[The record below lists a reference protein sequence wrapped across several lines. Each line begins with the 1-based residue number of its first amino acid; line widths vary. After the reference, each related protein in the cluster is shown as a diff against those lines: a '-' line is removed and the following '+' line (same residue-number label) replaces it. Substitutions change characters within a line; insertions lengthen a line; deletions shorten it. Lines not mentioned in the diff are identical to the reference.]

1 MRLKVVVEIPGSWF
15 GSGAAGSLNAGER
28 AEKYQAQAAEFAK
41 ETVFSGVGGMVQ
53 KAITLGSDL
62 TESYTICHHNWLYEF
77 LEPSDDE
84 IVEAYLKLNRPEPHD
99 SDADESSSDEA
110 LDDGGEG
117 DGEGEEMQNE

>member
-1 MRLKVVVEIPGSWF
+1 
-15 GSGAAGSLNAGER
+15 
-28 AEKYQAQAAEFAK
+28 
-41 ETVFSGVGGMVQ
+41 MVQ

-77 LEPSDDE
+77 LEPNDDE